1 MKLNIKEVKKTWGSE
16 TWFGNVSEDGK
27 NYCGKILNLKKGYQG
42 SYHAHKIK
50 DEVFYLRSGLLK
62 MKVEGQVFFMKQ
74 GDGIR
79 LKPNTYHQFTGM
91 EDTEI
96 IEASTFHSD
105 KDVYR
110 KSESKMLDKDPWEE
124 LFEKKSILV
133 VGDVMLDKYI
143 YGEVK
148 RISPEAPVPICK
160 VTAEEYRL
168 GGAANVALNLV
179 KLGQDVTLIGL
190 VGKDHFMLKHLL
202 EKEYIGTHAL
212 VENITRQTT
221 IKTRLIAKDHHIVRI
236 DQEDTKPIGRDDL
249 KGLRLPLNVDVVV
262 FSDYGK
268 GFLIPEL
275 VTAVMDKYGKKVK
288 YIVDPK
294 TDIKKYKGV
303 DIIKPNNKEF
313 EELIGIDNVVT
324 IMKKIDVKYVLTTQG
339 PQGFTIFE
347 KGREGGNQYPIY
359 NSNIVP
365 VDITGAGD
373 TFTAT
378 LAAAI
383 ATGFDVEE
391 SAKMANFA
399 SGLTI
404 QHIGT
409 YAPEMKEFR
418 GYYATQP
425 EKV

>member
-1 MKLNIKEVKKTWGSE
+1 MKSNIKEVTKTWGSE
-16 TWFGNVSEDGK
+16 TWIINVNEEGK

-50 DEVFYLRSGLLK
+50 DEVFYIRSGLLK
-62 MKVEGQVFFMKQ
+62 MKVEGNVFFMKH
-74 GDGIR
+74 GEGVR

-110 KSESKMLDKDPWEE
+110 KSESKMLDRDPWEE
-124 LFEKKSILV
+124 LFDKKSILV
-133 VGDVMLDKYI
+133 VGDVMVDKYI
-143 YGEVK
+143 YGDVK

-160 VTAEEYRL
+160 VKSEEYRL
-168 GGAANVALNLV
+168 GGAANLALNLA

-190 VGKDHFMLKHLL
+190 VGKDSFMLKHLL
-202 EKEYIGTHAL
+202 GQAFIGTHAL
-212 VENITRQTT
+212 IEDINRQTT
-221 IKTRLIAKDHHIVRI
+221 IKTRVIAKGHHIVRI
-236 DQEDTKPIGRDDL
+236 DEEDTKPISRDDL
-249 KGLRLPLNVDVVV
+249 KGLRLPLNVDVVI

-275 VTAVMDKYGKKVK
+275 ITAVMEKYGNKAK

-294 TDIKKYKGV
+294 TDIEKYKGV
-303 DIIKPNNKEF
+303 DIIKPNDKEF
-313 EELIGIDNVVT
+313 GELIGLENT
-324 IMKKIDVKYVLTTQG
+324 EKFMKKMRLKNLLVTQG
-339 PQGFTIFE
+339 PLGFIIFE
-347 KGREGGNQYPIY
+347 EGKEGGTQYPIH
-359 NSNIVP
+359 NSSIVP

-378 LAAAI
+378 LSAAI
-383 ATGFDVEE
+383 ATGFDIHE
-391 SAKMANFA
+391 SAKLANFA

-418 GYYATQP
+418 GYHATQP